1 MVYLEQA
8 EIVATRFFVMHSA
21 CSVCPIWGKRQSKF
35 GLTAI
40 RSFQL
45 VLRSV
50 STNYSVFANSS
61 IFEGKKLLEYSFED
75 GSNIF
80 EFMPQCWLMR

>member
-1 MVYLEQA
+1 MCWCGV
-8 EIVATRFFVMHSA
+8 VAGTSEPSTVNEML
-21 CSVCPIWGKRQSKF
+21 SVKSGGYSDHPVNCTSYE
-35 GLTAI
+35 
-40 RSFQL
+40 
-45 VLRSV
+45 LRMSPSV